1 MKNDTAPEELAEWH
15 RRYQELSPEERL
27 KRGFSLMEAGRAM
40 AEYAVRKRFPG
51 ASEEDFKRELI
62 RWLYGDE
69 AAAMVSRLD
78 YPEVKTALS

>member
-1 MKNDTAPEELAEWH
+1 MASAVSGVVPRGTV
-15 RRYQELSPEERL
+15 EERL
-27 KRGFSLMEAGRAM
+27 FVDGSGSSHGGIC
-40 AEYAVRKRFPG
+40 AVRKRFPG

>member
-1 MKNDTAPEELAEWH
+1 
-15 RRYQELSPEERL
+15 
-27 KRGFSLMEAGRAM
+27 MEAGRAM